1 MEFTLKTIIPAKP
14 QEVYLAWL
22 NSEEHS
28 NMTGGEAV
36 VSNKVDET
44 FTAWDGYIEG
54 RNIQLELNKR
64 IIQSWRTSEFDEKD
78 EDSQLEVLFNE
89 ISNGTELTLI
99 HTNLSDNGEQY
110 KKGWEEHYFEPMK
123 VYFQK

>member
-1 MEFTLKTIIPAKP
+1 MKFTLKTIIPAKP
-14 QEVYLAWL
+14 QEVYSAWL

-28 NMTGGEAV
+28 YMTGGEAV

-78 EDSQLEVLFNE
+78 EDSQLEVLFND

-99 HTNLSDNGEQY
+99 HTNLSDNVEQY